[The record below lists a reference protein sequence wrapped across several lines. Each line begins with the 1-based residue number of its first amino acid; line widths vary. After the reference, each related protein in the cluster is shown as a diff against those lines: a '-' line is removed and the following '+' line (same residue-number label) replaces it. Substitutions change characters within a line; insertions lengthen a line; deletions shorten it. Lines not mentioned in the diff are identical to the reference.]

1 MYLNVSE
8 HDFINNSNKYN
19 QHKDNFSYDGK
30 KALYKYL
37 VDIEED
43 TGEQI
48 QLDWIAICCD
58 YTEYDNEKELLEAY
72 NVKSL
77 DDIIE
82 QTQLIQFKYYDKP
95 EDYHSDNWIYR
106 YIVFNY

>member
-37 VDIEED
+37 VDLEED
-43 TGEQI
+43 TGVEMEM
-48 QLDWIAICCD
+48 DWIAICCD
-58 YTEYDNEKELLEAY
+58 YTEWDSEQELLEY
-72 NVKSL
+72 YDEKSL
-77 DDIIE
+77 DDIMTEVIE
-82 QTQLIQFKYYDKP
+82 FKHYTIP
-95 EDYHSDNWIYR
+95 ENPHLVEEWTYR
-106 YIVFNY
+106 YIVRNY